1 MATKTRKTSKPTTS
15 ITATA
20 NAILQ
25 AIRAADEQASEGA
38 AVALCEVRQHL
49 GSEHHGNFAT
59 ALFALANADRVYLHP
74 MDHTDCLT
82 SEEQADLITDS
93 YGRAYGLVALAI

>member
-1 MATKTRKTSKPTTS
+1 MTTRTRKPATQPS

-25 AIRAADEQASEGA
+25 AIRSADCQASEGA

-49 GSEHHGNFAT
+49 GAEHLANFAT
-59 ALFALANADRVYLHP
+59 ALFSLANADRVYLHP

-93 YGRAYGLVALAI
+93 YGRSYTQVALAV